1 MKYIVYCR
9 KSSEQEERQI
19 QSIEGQRHALEAL
32 IKEKNLDATFLEPE
46 SGSAH
51 KTGRPIFNKL
61 LTLIKTGQYQ
71 GLIVWDET
79 RIARNAL
86 DGGQIIDLIDKGKL
100 LEIITP
106 SRKYTNNADDKAWL
120 GFTLIFSK
128 KDSDDK
134 GVNVKRGLRTKADNG
149 WYPHSWAKPGYMWD
163 KYAEKG
169 NKTLLKRPGAFELI
183 QKGLK
188 DVAYQRLTP
197 MEAFKQ
203 INDGGYKS
211 QLKKK
216 FGGKPLQRSTFYT
229 MLRDPFFCGIYFYP
243 NEKGE
248 LIEKVGKHEPM
259 IIKDE
264 FERIQVILGGNGN
277 KRMQKHSHLFAGMMK
292 CGECGSSIVGD
303 EKWQIICS
311 HCKTKFAK
319 SKDRIACPK
328 CQTPIEDMRQP
339 KLLHYIY
346 YRCTKKKTH
355 INCKQKAIE
364 EKQLDEEIDCLLGK
378 INISNHFKEWAIK
391 HLNEINTDEEIQ
403 REKLLSTLQL
413 NLKQCS
419 DRINNLVRLKISA
432 ENIENDLLS
441 DEEFKFQKEN
451 ISGERKRIENEL
463 KNLGQRTDLWIETA
477 ENAFN
482 FACRA
487 REQFQHGDTAMKR
500 DILFSLGSNLNLMD
514 KKVRID
520 LLKPFSFI
528 ENVKNDEV
536 LEKSIVEPRESLVL
550 SMDFASLWNQNPSL
564 LPD

>member
-9 KSSEQEERQI
+9 KSSEQEDRQV
-19 QSIEGQRHALEAL
+19 QSIEGQRNALEAL

-61 LTLIKTGQYQ
+61 LNLIRTGQYQ
-71 GLIVWDET
+71 GLVVWDET

-86 DGGQIIDLIDKGKL
+86 DGGQIIDLIDQGKL
-100 LEIITP
+100 LEIVTP
-106 SRKYTNNADDKAWL
+106 SRRYTNNANDKAWL

-183 QKGLK
+183 QKALK
-188 DVAYQRLTP
+188 DIAYQRLTP

-229 MLRDPFFCGIYFYP
+229 MLRDPFFYGVYFYP

-248 LIEKVGKHEPM
+248 LIEKHGKHEPM
-259 IIKDE
+259 ITKDE
-264 FERIQVILGGNGN
+264 FEKIQIILGGNGSR
-277 KRMQKHSHLFAGMMK
+277 RMQKHSHLFAGMMK
-292 CGECGSSIVGD
+292 CGECGSSVVGD

-311 HCKTKFAK
+311 VCKNKFART
-319 SKDRIACPK
+319 DTRTCCPK
-328 CQTPIEDMRQP
+328 CSTPIESMKQP
-339 KLLHYIY
+339 KILHYVY
-346 YRCTKKKTH
+346 YHCTKKKTH
-355 INCKQKAIE
+355 LMCSQKAINE
-364 EKQLDEEIDCLLGK
+364 NQLNGEIDELLESIK
-378 INISNHFKEWAIK
+378 ISNHFKDWAIK
-391 HLNEINTDEEIQ
+391 HLNEINTDEEVQ
-403 REKLLSTLQL
+403 RENLLQSLQV
-413 NLKQCS
+413 NLKKCNE
-419 DRINNLVRLKISA
+419 RINNLVRLKISA
-432 ENIENDLLS
+432 ENADNSLLS
-441 DEEFKFQKEN
+441 DEEFKIQKDN
-451 ISGERKRIENEL
+451 ITIERKRIEDEL
-463 KNLGQRTDLWIETA
+463 KQLGQRTDYWVETA
-477 ENAFN
+477 ERAFN
-482 FACRA
+482 FACLAQDRFK
-487 REQFQHGDTAMKR
+487 QGDNETKR
-500 DILFSLGSNLNLMD
+500 DILFALGSNLTLID

-528 ENVKNDEV
+528 EQVKNDEV
-536 LEKSIVEPRESLVL
+536 LEKSIIEPKKSVVL
-550 SMDFASLWNQNPSL
+550 SMDFASLWSKNPSL
-564 LPD
+564 LPL